1 MIRIPLNQSVW
12 WNLVRVLNVV
22 QMWSHQKGSW
32 DSSDFFLQEAKWFLF
47 YSCRPMFQSCF
58 LLGYIGGYIQTG
70 SLLHSKP
77 IGTPVFKY
85 RILLI
90 EKFVHDA
97 VPLGFA
103 SVGWLPVFCGVTFAI
118 AVPLC
123 GVTSGSVGWERASAR
138 IALRD
143 HIKQVNVRQIESWM
157 QNSNAIDRKDRH
169 TFRNA

>member
-1 MIRIPLNQSVW
+1 MQTSSKNQQISPCAMSRLDLVTFRFSVGCRCAIGIVTKW
-12 WNLVRVLNVV
+12 CDFPPCDVTFLHLAITLGDVTFLRVYRTFDQTSFHVC
-22 QMWSHQKGSW
+22 
-32 DSSDFFLQEAKWFLF
+32 A
-47 YSCRPMFQSCF
+47 
-58 LLGYIGGYIQTG
+58 IGGYIQTG

-123 GVTSGSVGWERASAR
+123 GVTSGSV
-138 IALRD
+138 
-143 HIKQVNVRQIESWM
+143 
-157 QNSNAIDRKDRH
+157 
-169 TFRNA
+169 

>member
-90 EKFVHDA
+90 EKFVHEA

-103 SVGWLPVFCGVTFAI
+103 PVWGDFLFFVGWLLRSLCHCVGWLPVVWGEKGLAL
-118 AVPLC
+118 VPPISRVITP
-123 GVTSGSVGWERASAR
+123 GT
-138 IALRD
+138 
-143 HIKQVNVRQIESWM
+143 H
-157 QNSNAIDRKDRH
+157 
-169 TFRNA
+169 F

>member
-1 MIRIPLNQSVW
+1 MWLSSISQLHWVMWLSSAYTELLIR
-12 WNLVRVLNVV
+12 R
-22 QMWSHQKGSW
+22 
-32 DSSDFFLQEAKWFLF
+32 LF
-47 YSCRPMFQSCF
+47 MSA
-58 LLGYIGGYIQTG
+58 IGGYIQTG

-138 IALRD
+138 IFLL
-143 HIKQVNVRQIESWM
+143 
-157 QNSNAIDRKDRH
+157 IDYDYMVLYGIMH
-169 TFRNA
+169 THLGYLMMYTIWIPCVWHHLKPQGEGLHVLTWWRISTDCIFVD